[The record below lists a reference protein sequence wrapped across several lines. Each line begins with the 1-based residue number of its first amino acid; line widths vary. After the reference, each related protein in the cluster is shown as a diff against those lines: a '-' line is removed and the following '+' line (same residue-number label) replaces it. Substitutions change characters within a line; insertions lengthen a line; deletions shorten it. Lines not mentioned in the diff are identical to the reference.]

1 MAHVFASRDRDF
13 DSLITD
19 ILTISYIDIYIYT
32 WFAGSVILLQG
43 INQSMIN
50 KKFNDESDIC
60 HKIKSNL
67 ENSFDAM

>member
-19 ILTISYIDIYIYT
+19 ILTISNIDIYT
-32 WFAGSVILLQG
+32 RFAGSVILQG
-43 INQSMIN
+43 INQSTIN

-67 ENSFDAM
+67 KNSFNVI